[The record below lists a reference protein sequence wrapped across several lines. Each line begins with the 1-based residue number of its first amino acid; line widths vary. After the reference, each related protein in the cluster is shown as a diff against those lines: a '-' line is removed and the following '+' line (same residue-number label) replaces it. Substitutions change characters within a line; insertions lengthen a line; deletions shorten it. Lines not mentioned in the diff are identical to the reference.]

1 MCVCSAGDF
10 LAIGKCLLS
19 ITCQITVLGAYNKHL
34 YRIQLLLFSFY
45 IFSLNEEEEE
55 EREVWQG
62 MSENTTATFLDA
74 ADESFGLEDA

>member
-55 EREVWQG
+55 EKKNG
-62 MSENTTATFLDA
+62 ATKGFENNLLLFL
-74 ADESFGLEDA
+74 SC

>member
-55 EREVWQG
+55 EEKMEQQKDLKIIFFYF
-62 MSENTTATFLDA
+62 FLVRV
-74 ADESFGLEDA
+74 

>member
-55 EREVWQG
+55 EKKKNG
-62 MSENTTATFLDA
+62 ATKGFENNLLLFL
-74 ADESFGLEDA
+74 SC

>member
-55 EREVWQG
+55 KKMEQQKDLKIIFFYF
-62 MSENTTATFLDA
+62 FLVRV
-74 ADESFGLEDA
+74 